1 MSENVSISN
10 MDFLAATN
18 VEGLDEALGSLKL
31 LKSRREKEKRH
42 GYHSE
47 SKNLLSGMYCQ
58 LRCDRD
64 CEKRQ
69 SH

>member
-31 LKSRREKEKRH
+31 LN

-47 SKNLLSGMYCQ
+47 SKNLLSGRYCQ

>member
-31 LKSRREKEKRH
+31 LKTSAGGKKKTRIPFGK
-42 GYHSE
+42 
-47 SKNLLSGMYCQ
+47 
-58 LRCDRD
+58 
-64 CEKRQ
+64 
-69 SH
+69 